1 MIAVP
6 VSTVEKPLTAIDYCA
21 CLSQCVSLAEVGRF
35 GEACPEWVRADE
47 RFTRAVAARLAAIKG
62 RKAAA

>member
-1 MIAVP
+1 MITVP
-6 VSTVEKPLTAIDYCA
+6 QPTVEKPLSVIDYCA
-21 CLSQCVSLAEVGRF
+21 ALSQCVSVAEVGRF

-47 RFTRAVAARLAAIKG
+47 RFTKAVAARLMAIKE